1 MKKIFISASLFLSLS
16 LTFSGCKKELE
27 EKYNNPEKSTQGNLP
42 GFFTAMLNNDRVRPS
57 YWNVRTFLLQQPAI
71 YSQTAFFTNGNSVY
85 QQNDGYTGQYWSN
98 FYATDG
104 NTNGTGNGSGPMGMY
119 RAMEVAYA
127 KLNDA
132 DKASQEIFM
141 QAARVVL
148 FDQASQM
155 VDLWGDIPFS
165 EAGSLQV
172 SSTIAN
178 PKFDAQAELYNTFIA
193 GLQTSAAYFKANATN
208 PTFSKADILLN
219 GNVKKWEA
227 YANSIR
233 LRLLMRISNVSE
245 STSQS
250 QVMAMLNAPKDEYPL
265 IDGGEVA
272 NYNPG
277 TTDVLLRP
285 LATNTNSLRDALT
298 ELPSHFAPDF
308 MLNNV
313 MLPAADPR
321 IPVMFDKFGRTANNK
336 FTPNPTFR
344 AMPITLTSTEQG
356 NLAPDYAILDSATFL
371 LNPYLPGIVITASEV
386 NFLKAEAFERWG
398 SSTEAEKAYKT
409 AVKQSVTFYY
419 YLNSLN
425 AAGLKKEDKPAD
437 AIIDAFVSDPGSP
450 IAYVGSAQEKLA
462 NIWTQKWLHF
472 GFLQSTQAWSE
483 YRRTNYPQLTFP
495 AATLSGFETPPTRL
509 EYPSTERSLNSA
521 NYQAVQPKDTR
532 ITKIFWDVN

>member
-1 MKKIFISASLFLSLS
+1 MKKIFISASLLLSLS

-27 EKYNNPEKSTQGNLP
+27 EKYNNPEKSTQASLP
-42 GFFTAMLNNDRVRPS
+42 GFFTGILNNDRVRPS

-85 QQNDGYTGQYWSN
+85 QQSDSYSSQYWSD
-98 FYATDG
+98 FYAPS
-104 NTNGTGNGSGPMGMY
+104 GNGSGVVGMY

-127 KLNDA
+127 QLSDA
-132 DKASQEIFM
+132 DKASQEIFI

-148 FDQASQM
+148 YDQTSQM

-165 EAGSLQV
+165 EAASLQQN
-172 SSTIAN
+172 STIAN
-178 PKFDAQAELYNTFIA
+178 PKFDAQAELYNNCIA
-193 GLQTSAAYFKANATN
+193 GLQTAAAYFKSASTN
-208 PTFSKADILLN
+208 PSFNKADILLR
-219 GNVKKWEA
+219 GNLKRWEA

-250 QVMAMLNAPKDEYPL
+250 QVMAMLSNSDEFPL
-265 IDGGEVA
+265 VDGGNAA

-277 TTDVLLRP
+277 TSDILLMP
-285 LATNTNSLRDALT
+285 LITNTNSLRDALT
-298 ELPSHFAPDF
+298 ELPSHNAPDY
-308 MLNNV
+308 MLNKV
-313 MLPAADPR
+313 MLPANDPR
-321 IPVMFDKFGRTANNK
+321 IPVMFDKFGRTVSSKFVPNK
-336 FTPNPTFR
+336 AFR
-344 AMPITLTSTEQG
+344 AMPITYTSTQQ
-356 NLAPDYAILDSATFL
+356 ADSAASFAILDSTTFQQ
-371 LNPYLPGIVITASEV
+371 NPNLPGIVITASEV
-386 NFLKAEAFERWG
+386 NFLKAEAQERWG
-398 SSTEAEKAYKT
+398 TSTAAEEAYET

-425 AAGLKKEDKPAD
+425 STGLKKEDKPTD
-437 AIIDAFVSDPGSP
+437 AVIDTFVSDPDSP
-450 IAYVGSAQEKLA
+450 IAYTGSVQEKLA

-495 AATLSGFETPPTRL
+495 EATLSGYETPPTRL
-509 EYPSTERSLNSA
+509 LYPSTEKSLNSA

-532 ITKIFWDVN
+532 TAKIFWDVN